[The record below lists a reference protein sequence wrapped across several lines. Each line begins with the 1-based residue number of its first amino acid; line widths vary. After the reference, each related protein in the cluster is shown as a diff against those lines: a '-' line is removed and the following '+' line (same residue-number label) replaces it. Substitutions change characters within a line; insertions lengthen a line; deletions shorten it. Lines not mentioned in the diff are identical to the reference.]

1 MSLDELSLIDPR
13 RLLVLDAVG
22 RHGSLAGAAR
32 TLSLTPSAVSQQ
44 VAALERECG
53 AQLLERTARGVRF
66 TDAGER
72 LAARAG
78 SLRNVLEHAQSDLAT
93 LRGAERRGL
102 SLGIF
107 ESVARR
113 LLPRALKRFR
123 SSHPMVT
130 VKVHEREPEAALGL
144 LRRGNLDVAVTHSY
158 SLSPLAIPDDFV
170 QTPVGEDP
178 LLIVAPADTPA
189 PARLADLAE
198 ARWIGPDSEY
208 CRATLLQACRRA
220 GFEPRIE
227 STVSDYRLAEQLV
240 AAGLGVALAPSLAL
254 SARPVPKTKR
264 YALQEVGVR
273 KITAWRAPGSSRA
286 SCVDALV
293 ATLASLLGDDE
304 QRVRARNSAH
314 ARKHRGLA

>member
-1 MSLDELSLIDPR
+1 MTLDQLSLIDPR

-44 VAALERECG
+44 IAALERECG
-53 AQLLERTARGVRF
+53 TQLLERSARSVRF
-66 TDAGER
+66 TEAGER
-72 LAARAG
+72 LAARAA
-78 SLRNVLEHAQSDLAT
+78 SLRNVLDHAQADLAT

-113 LLPRALKRFR
+113 LLPRTLKRFA
-123 SSHPMVT
+123 SSHPRVT
-130 VKVHEREPEAALGL
+130 VRVHELEPEPALEL
-144 LRRGNLDVAVTHSY
+144 LRRGDLDVAVTHSY

-178 LLIVAPADTPA
+178 LLIVTGAEAPAPS
-189 PARLADLAE
+189 RLADLAD

-208 CRATLLQACRRA
+208 CRQTLLQACRRA

-254 SARPVPKTKR
+254 SAPLTKTKR
-264 YALQEVGVR
+264 YALREVGVR

-293 ATLASLLGDDE
+293 ATLASLLP
-304 QRVRARNSAH
+304 R
-314 ARKHRGLA
+314 

>member
-1 MSLDELSLIDPR
+1 MTLDQVSLIDPR

-22 RHGSLAGAAR
+22 RHGSFAGAAR
-32 TLSLTPSAVSQQ
+32 SLSLTPSAVSQQ

-53 AQLLERTARGVRF
+53 TQLLERSARSVRF
-66 TDAGER
+66 TDAGQR
-72 LAARAG
+72 LVARAA
-78 SLRNVLEHAQSDLAT
+78 SLRDLLDHAQADLAT

-102 SLGIF
+102 GLGIF
-107 ESVARR
+107 ESAARR
-113 LLPRALKRFR
+113 LLPTALRRFR
-123 SSHPMVT
+123 SSHPRVA
-130 VKVHEREPEAALGL
+130 VKVHELEPEPALEL
-144 LRRGNLDVAVTHSY
+144 LRRGDLDVAVTHSY

-178 LLIVAPADTPA
+178 LLIVTDAEAPAPV
-189 PARLADLAE
+189 RLADLAN

-208 CRATLLQACRRA
+208 CRQTLLQACRRA

-254 SARPVPKTKR
+254 AARPVAKTKR
-264 YALQEVGVR
+264 SALPEVGMR
-273 KITAWRAPGSSRA
+273 TITAWRAPGSSRA

-293 ATLASLLGDDE
+293 ATLASLLP
-304 QRVRARNSAH
+304 R
-314 ARKHRGLA
+314 

>member
-1 MSLDELSLIDPR
+1 MTLDQLSLVDPR

-44 VAALERECG
+44 IAALERECG
-53 AQLLERTARGVRF
+53 TQLLERSARSVRF
-66 TDAGER
+66 TEAGER
-72 LAARAG
+72 LAARAA
-78 SLRNVLEHAQSDLAT
+78 SLRNVLDHAQADLAT

-107 ESVARR
+107 ESLARR
-113 LLPRALKRFR
+113 LLPRTLKRFG
-123 SSHPMVT
+123 SSHPRVT
-130 VKVHEREPEAALGL
+130 VRVHELEPEPALEL
-144 LRRGNLDVAVTHSY
+144 LRRGDLDVAVTHSY

-178 LLIVAPADTPA
+178 LLIVTGAETPA
-189 PARLADLAE
+189 PALLADLAD

-208 CRATLLQACRRA
+208 CRRTLLQACRRA

-240 AAGLGVALAPSLAL
+240 GAGLGVALAPSLAL
-254 SARPVPKTKR
+254 SARPLTKTKR
-264 YALQEVGVR
+264 YALREVGVR
-273 KITAWRAPGSSRA
+273 NITAWRAPGSSRA

-293 ATLASLLGDDE
+293 ATLASLLP
-304 QRVRARNSAH
+304 R
-314 ARKHRGLA
+314 

>member
-1 MSLDELSLIDPR
+1 MALDQLSLVDPR

-22 RHGSLAGAAR
+22 RHGSFAGAAR

-44 VAALERECG
+44 IAALERECG
-53 AQLLERTARGVRF
+53 TQLLERSARSVRF

-72 LAARAG
+72 LVARAA
-78 SLRNVLEHAQSDLAT
+78 SLRDLLDHAQADLAT

-107 ESVARR
+107 ESAARR
-113 LLPRALKRFR
+113 VLPRALKRFR
-123 SSHPMVT
+123 SSHPLVT
-130 VKVHEREPEAALGL
+130 VKVRELEPEPALEL
-144 LRRGNLDVAVTHSY
+144 LRRGDLDVAVTHSY

-178 LLIVAPADTPA
+178 LLIVADAEAPA
-189 PARLADLAE
+189 PSRLADLAG

-208 CRATLLQACRRA
+208 CRQTLLQACRRA

-227 STVSDYRLAEQLV
+227 STVNDYRLAEQLV

-254 SARPVPKTKR
+254 AARPVAKTKR
-264 YALQEVGVR
+264 YALPEVGMR

-293 ATLASLLGDDE
+293 ATLASLL
-304 QRVRARNSAH
+304 R
-314 ARKHRGLA
+314 

>member
-1 MSLDELSLIDPR
+1 MALEQLSLIDPR

-44 VAALERECG
+44 IAALERECG
-53 AQLLERTARGVRF
+53 TQLLERSARSVRF
-66 TDAGER
+66 TEAGER
-72 LAARAG
+72 LAARAA
-78 SLRNVLEHAQSDLAT
+78 SLRNVLDHAQADLAT

-102 SLGIF
+102 SVGIF

-113 LLPRALKRFR
+113 LLPRTLKRFG
-123 SSHPMVT
+123 SSHPRVT
-130 VKVHEREPEAALGL
+130 VRVHELEPEPALEL
-144 LRRGNLDVAVTHSY
+144 LRRGDLDVAVTHSY

-178 LLIVAPADTPA
+178 LLIVTGAEAPAPS
-189 PARLADLAE
+189 RLADLAD

-208 CRATLLQACRRA
+208 CRQTLLQACRRA

-254 SARPVPKTKR
+254 SARPLTKTKR
-264 YALQEVGVR
+264 SALREVGVR

-293 ATLASLLGDDE
+293 ATLASLLP
-304 QRVRARNSAH
+304 R
-314 ARKHRGLA
+314 